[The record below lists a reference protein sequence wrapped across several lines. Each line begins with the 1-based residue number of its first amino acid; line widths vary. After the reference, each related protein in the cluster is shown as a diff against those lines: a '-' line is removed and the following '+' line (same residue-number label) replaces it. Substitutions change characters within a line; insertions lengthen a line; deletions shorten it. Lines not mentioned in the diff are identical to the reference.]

1 MQHSASEPAPHRRRV
16 LAFGEPVSKNGKEE
30 NKSLKGVK
38 KRADRKGGMW
48 DLATRCCEAGL
59 QSGAICFG

>member
-1 MQHSASEPAPHRRRV
+1 
-16 LAFGEPVSKNGKEE
+16 LTFGELVSKKGKEE

-38 KRADRKGGMW
+38 KRANRKGRLW